1 MISQY
6 TKQFTLLIVASISLN
21 ALSVNA
27 ADDFQNK
34 LNEVR
39 KYKVGDNY
47 APLSAVAEL
56 VTDAKTK
63 EAKQKLA
70 KPLAAMLSQDVTND
84 AKKFALRQLYL
95 IGDAPQVSA
104 IEPLLT
110 NPELSHMA
118 RYALERMPAEEAT
131 AALRNALSKAP
142 DNLLPGV
149 INSVGNRGDVRATQ
163 KLIELSQ
170 KGDSEISRA
179 AISALGEIATPEASE
194 VVIKHIGKGS
204 PAFQRT
210 VYDAVLSIADRNIT
224 QKQTDKAGDIY
235 KRLYSTEH
243 PHHVRI
249 AALDGMLK
257 LESDARKVSMLTD
270 LLKGD
275 DSRMK
280 AVAARRLVSIPGR
293 ELTLAIT
300 AMLNNADNESQTL
313 LLNTLSER
321 GDRSASPA
329 IQKLAIQTKD
339 EAVKTAAIQALI
351 HTGQTD
357 AVSTLAMIA
366 SQNTGQLRNTA
377 RNALTKINAP
387 NTNQAIIQAV
397 GNAETATQSELI
409 RALGER
415 GAQSATSQLIEL
427 AANLKLE
434 EKPRR
439 EAIRVLADLAEPVHL
454 KKLLG
459 LLKSAETPSLLQ
471 TTTRTVTQVID
482 KHDNPQSLVGEIL
495 ASADGT
501 TNGARAAIIQIL
513 SEIGGTQALNFVRRN
528 MKSNSPVVSNAA
540 NRAIFDWP
548 NEEAADDA
556 IEVIKT
562 TQNQTYRILAMRGL
576 VRMSNTST
584 QSAGKRIALLKKAI
598 EVAES
603 VDDKKLIL
611 SGLAEIPHKDAIDV
625 IRPFRDDPKL
635 AQEAKLAQDKVT
647 KMITGPPT
655 MTASH
660 GQNKINNAADGNTST
675 RWDTGKPQE
684 PGMWF
689 QIDLKSEKTLSS
701 ISLDSRQSAND
712 YPRGY
717 ELYVSN
723 NPNNFGKP
731 LVTGKG
737 DGPVTTIN
745 FKPTN
750 GRFIK
755 VVQTGSSEGN
765 FWSIHELTIK

>member
-1 MISQY
+1 MISQC
-6 TKQFTLLIVASISLN
+6 TKQFTLLIVACISLN
-21 ALSVNA
+21 AFSVNA

-63 EAKQKLA
+63 AEKQQLA

-110 NPELSHMA
+110 DPELSHMA

-131 AALRNALSKAP
+131 VALRKALSNAP
-142 DNLLPGV
+142 DNLLPGI
-149 INSVGNRGDVRATQ
+149 INSVGNREDMQATQ

-170 KGDSEISRA
+170 KDDSEVSRA
-179 AISALGEIATPEASE
+179 ALSALGEIATPEARE
-194 VVIKHIGKGS
+194 VVIKQIGKGS

-210 VYDAVLSIADRNIT
+210 AYDAALSIADKMIT
-224 QKQTDKAGDIY
+224 QKQTDKASDIY
-235 KRLYSTEH
+235 KRLYTTEH

-257 LESDARKVSMLTD
+257 LESDARKVTMLTD

-280 AVAARRLVSIPGR
+280 AVSARRLVSIPGR

-300 AMLNNADNESQTL
+300 AMLKSDNHETQVL

-329 IQKLAIQTKD
+329 IQQLAVKTKND
-339 EAVKTAAIQALI
+339 AVKTAAIEALI
-351 HTGQTD
+351 HAGQTD

-366 SQNTGQLRNTA
+366 SQSTGQLRNTA

-415 GAQSATSQLIEL
+415 GAESATSQLIEL
-427 AANLKLE
+427 ATNLKLE

-439 EAIRVLADLAEPVHL
+439 EAIRVLADLAKPVHL
-454 KKLLG
+454 KKLLV

-471 TTTRTVTQVID
+471 TTTRTVTQVIN
-482 KHDNPQSLVGEIL
+482 KHDNPQSLVGDIL
-495 ASADGT
+495 ASADET
-501 TNGARAAIIQIL
+501 TNDALAAIIQIL
-513 SEIGGTQALNFVRRN
+513 SKIGGNKALAFVRKN
-528 MKSNSPVVSNAA
+528 IKSNSPVVANAA

-548 NEEAADDA
+548 DEQAADDA
-556 IEVIKT
+556 IDIIKT

-584 QSAGKRIALLKKAI
+584 QSAAKRIALLKRAL
-598 EVAES
+598 EVAGS

-625 IRPFRDDPKL
+625 IRPFIDDPQL

-647 KMITGPPT
+647 KMITGPPA

-660 GQNKINNAADGNTST
+660 GQNKIKNAVDGDAST
-675 RWDTGKPQE
+675 RWDTAKTQE

-689 QIDLKSEKTLSS
+689 MIDLKTEKTLSS
-701 ISLDSRQSAND
+701 IMLNTRQSAND

-717 ELYVSN
+717 ELYLSN

-731 LVTGKG
+731 VVTGKG

-745 FKPTN
+745 FKPTEA
-750 GRFIK
+750 RFIK
-755 VVQTGSSEGN
+755 IVQTGSSPGN
-765 FWSIHELTIK
+765 YWSIHELTIK